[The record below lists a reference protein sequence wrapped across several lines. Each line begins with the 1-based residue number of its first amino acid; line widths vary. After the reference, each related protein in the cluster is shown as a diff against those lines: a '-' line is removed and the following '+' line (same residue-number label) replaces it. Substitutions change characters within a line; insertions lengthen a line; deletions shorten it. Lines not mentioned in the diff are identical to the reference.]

1 MNIVKHYITI
11 PLWLIY
17 IDVLEVVIL
26 LVIYLIKYVP
36 NKTEDL
42 LNDYMINMITA
53 INESKTLTRHIPCE
67 CKCKFYGMKC
77 NSNQIWNNG
86 KYQCECKN
94 PKKHV
99 CKKNYIWNPSTY
111 ACENGKYAGSIIV
124 DSVITC
130 DEIIETIKAIS
141 TNKYSKKF

>member
-1 MNIVKHYITI
+1 M

-99 CKKNYIWNPSTY
+99 CKRIIFGILVLMLVKMVNMQE
-111 ACENGKYAGSIIV
+111 ALLSIQ
-124 DSVITC
+124 
-130 DEIIETIKAIS
+130 
-141 TNKYSKKF
+141 